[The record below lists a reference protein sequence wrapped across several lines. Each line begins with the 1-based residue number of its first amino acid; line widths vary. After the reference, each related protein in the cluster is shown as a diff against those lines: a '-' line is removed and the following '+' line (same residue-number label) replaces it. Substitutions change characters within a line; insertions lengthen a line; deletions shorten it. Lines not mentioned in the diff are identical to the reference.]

1 MAKSDPHRKFQGKSH
16 SRFSKAVIA
25 ILILV
30 GAIVSIVAFSMA
42 NRSSS
47 SVHAQGKQ
55 KKYKATRPIAVDKQ
69 TGKPRMPN
77 EEEIDQVVA
86 NLATLAS
93 RPENLPQT
101 PGSNGGIVVDLEGG
115 YGGVMLARP
124 SADGTWETKCVFT
137 FEEGIEFLG
146 LVEDIPTE

>member
-1 MAKSDPHRKFQGKSH
+1 MAKSVPDRRFRGKRH
-16 SRFSKAVIA
+16 PRFSKAMIA
-25 ILILV
+25 ILIVV

-55 KKYKATRPIAVDKQ
+55 KRYKATRPIAVDKQ
-69 TGKPRMPN
+69 TGKPRMPTQ
-77 EEEIDQVVA
+77 EEVDQVVA

-124 SADGTWETKCVFT
+124 NGEGTWETKCVFT
-137 FEEGIEFLG
+137 FAEGVEFLG
-146 LVEDIPTE
+146 LVEDNPTE